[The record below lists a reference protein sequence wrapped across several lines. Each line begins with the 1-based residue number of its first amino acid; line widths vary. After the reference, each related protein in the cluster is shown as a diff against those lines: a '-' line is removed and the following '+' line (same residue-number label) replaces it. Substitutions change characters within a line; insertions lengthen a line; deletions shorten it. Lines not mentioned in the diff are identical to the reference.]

1 MAFTKTTQ
9 LDPYV
14 DNLIVELDANRTVQA
29 AILGGAAAT
38 IYIIDIDNTN
48 TGAASVFK
56 AYNNA
61 NPTLDGSSNSHEP
74 DIIITAPKNVRQ
86 TVTIRDGINFPTDFS
101 FALVTG
107 AATTNYASP
116 AQVTAVRI
124 MAE

>member
-14 DNLIVELDANRTVQA
+14 DNLIVDTDANKNVQQ

-38 IYIIDIDNTN
+38 IYIVDIDNSD
-48 TGAASVFK
+48 GGSSVVFK
-56 AYNNA
+56 AYDNA
-61 NPTLDGSSNSHEP
+61 NPTLDGSNSSTEP

-86 TVTIRDGINFPTDFS
+86 TVTIRDGINLPSDFS
-101 FALVTG
+101 FALVSG
-107 AATTNYASP
+107 AATTNYSSP
-116 AQVTAVRI
+116 ATTTAVRV

>member
-14 DNLIVELDANRTVQA
+14 DNLIVDTDANRTVQQ
-29 AILGGAAAT
+29 AILGGSAAT

-61 NPTLDGSSNSHEP
+61 NPTLDGSANSTEP

-86 TVTIRDGINFPTDFS
+86 TVTIRDGVNLPSDFS

-107 AATTNYASP
+107 ASTTNYVSP
-116 AQVTAVRI
+116 AQTTAVRI